1 MNMVEGGGE
10 RRRTLLTIARK
21 KAKATATA
29 GDRTALDAMHAQDKK
44 RKCDAN
50 GDLPST
56 VARNKAKATAAA
68 GDRTALDAI
77 HAADKVRN
85 DATRDANDVTK
96 RERLRRI
103 VDKRLRAGWL
113 DDASIFDV
121 DDEPV
126 VDATVGAACAVTLAP
141 PNIHKLTRDNYRKRV
156 EHKSLYHTRWRV
168 AGRLY
173 TGDPAGPSTW
183 RLKRRY
189 TTPLSVLLKE
199 KYRTRGQIPLLWL
212 HPISGNKLPRR

>member
-1 MNMVEGGGE
+1 MLAVPWPKSETE
-10 RRRTLLTIARK
+10 APPPAIARK
-21 KAKATATA
+21 
-29 GDRTALDAMHAQDKK
+29 
-44 RKCDAN
+44 
-50 GDLPST
+50 
-56 VARNKAKATAAA
+56 KAKATAAA